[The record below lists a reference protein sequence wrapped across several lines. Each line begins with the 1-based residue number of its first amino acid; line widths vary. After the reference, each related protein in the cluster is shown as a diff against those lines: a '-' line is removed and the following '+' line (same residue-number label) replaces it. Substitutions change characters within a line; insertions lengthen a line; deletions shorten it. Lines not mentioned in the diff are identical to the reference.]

1 MTVNDCRLLVE
12 VQSDQHFQN
21 GNISQAERE
30 SIHHI
35 SGHSSDTAKEYY
47 MRHSFA
53 NFVQGGK
60 AVFDAIESS
69 TPSNTVF
76 DNPPPQI
83 QWGTLHP
90 EYASTGKRVKW
101 TSREIQFVGKYCTE
115 NSSMKNVY
123 SNCLK
128 QLRSDECMQPYFH
141 MNHVNCS
148 DRLKY
153 GHIAYIKLQKQKI

>member
-1 MTVNDCRLLVE
+1 MTVTDCRLLLE
-12 VQSDQHFQN
+12 VQSDQHFQH
-21 GNISQAERE
+21 GNITQAERE

-60 AVFDAIESS
+60 AVFQAIESS

-90 EYASTGKRVKW
+90 EFASTSVRVKW
-101 TSREIQFVGKYCTE
+101 TSREIQYVGKYCAE
-115 NSSMKNVY
+115 NAEMKNVY
-123 SNCLK
+123 SSCLK
-128 QLRSDECMQPYFH
+128 NLRSDESMQPHFH
-141 MNHVNCS
+141 SRHVTCS
-148 DRLKY
+148 DRLKH
-153 GHIAYIKLQKQKI
+153 GHKAFINLQKQKQ